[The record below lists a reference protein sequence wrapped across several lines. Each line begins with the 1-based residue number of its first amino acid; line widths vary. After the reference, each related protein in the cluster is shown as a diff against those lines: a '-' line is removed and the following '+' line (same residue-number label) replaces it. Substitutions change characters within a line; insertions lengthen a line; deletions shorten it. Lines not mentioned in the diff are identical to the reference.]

1 MPSSPEVI
9 HTYLLD
15 CSPTF
20 SIILTINKRRKTQ
33 RTSRF
38 FPRQRHE
45 ACNFIDARPRE
56 RIKRGRRPPPPFPS
70 SGCGW
75 CLSGGQI
82 TLGWISVFLS
92 SCVKPKFEILVF
104 FCTDRVLRGFGRWKC
119 TWETSLLL
127 CTWFVLIITP
137 VIISLTSQT
146 VFAVIII
153 IHSLLSIFFLHS
165 LLSLISSHPFF
176 FLLGLSLLLPWTSC
190 VQ

>member
-15 CSPTF
+15 YSPTF

-38 FPRQRHE
+38 FPGRGT
-45 ACNFIDARPRE
+45 FIDTRPRE
-56 RIKRGRRPPPPFPS
+56 RIRRGRRPPPPFPS

-82 TLGWISVFLS
+82 TLGWISVFVS

-146 VFAVIII
+146 VFAVFII
-153 IHSLLSIFFLHS
+153 IHSLLSIFLHS